1 MASESAHFA
10 DSNIEVPMSRT
21 IIPALVV
28 VYILATSPALAQEV
42 GPEPSEPKFQTA
54 ELVGATAGSA
64 AGFMVWWRTGGPY
77 TSTGSSLGRLWL
89 STTVG
94 TALGTWLTAEPDHRP
109 GLPELMLGS
118 SVGLVCGVV
127 LTMITASAMD
137 GPNSE
142 APGPALVLSFGI
154 GQGATTALVGS

>member
-1 MASESAHFA
+1 VTLESTRLA

-28 VYILATSPALAQEV
+28 LYTFAESRGFAQDV
-42 GPEPSEPKFQTA
+42 GPERSEPKFQTA

-64 AGFMVWWRTGGPY
+64 AGFMVWWRTGGPF

-94 TALGTWLTAEPDHRP
+94 TALGTWLSADPNHRP
-109 GLPELMLGS
+109 GLPELMIGS
-118 SVGLVCGVV
+118 SFGLVCGAV
-127 LTMITASAMD
+127 LTMITASALD
-137 GPNSE
+137 GSNSE
-142 APGPALVLSFGI
+142 APGPALVLGFSF
-154 GQGATTALVGS
+154 GQGAITALVGS